1 MSAVTI
7 QQMAD
12 RVAQLMDERLA
23 VGGRGLQAKLH
34 RGGGRLPRRV
44 RDAALTLA
52 QAAHK
57 ARNPKLIGQI
67 DHGLVADAYDICVR
81 HLTTIDPALRRRR
94 IIASI
99 LSSVAFANLSAVLLV
114 VGFLAWRG
122 YF

>member
-12 RVAQLMDERLA
+12 RAAQLMDERLA

-67 DHGLVADAYDICVR
+67 DQGLVADAYDICVR
-81 HLTTIDPALRRRR
+81 HLTAIDPALRRRR

-99 LSSVAFANLSAVLLV
+99 LSSVAFATLSAVLLV
-114 VGFLAWRG
+114 VGFLAWRE

>member
-1 MSAVTI
+1 
-7 QQMAD
+7 MAD

-52 QAAHK
+52 KAAHK

-99 LSSVAFANLSAVLLV
+99 LSSVAFATLSAVLLV

-122 YF
+122 YS